1 MIARR
6 LLSLALLTI
15 LYATP
20 AVARPSD
27 RDRALGATTR
37 DLCHRRIALLGE
49 TGNHG
54 SGETL
59 AFKADLVE
67 RLVDH
72 CGFSAV
78 LFESSLYD
86 LLELDRR
93 RRAREEAGPAFLASA
108 IGQLWAGDRE
118 FQPLLAFLAAQA
130 ATGHLTIAGLDNN
143 VGSAGA
149 FYSLDTMP
157 TEFTRDLP
165 PEHRQVCREAL
176 RRRIYYDYPT
186 DRPYAEPDKTA
197 LLACLTAIE
206 PLLDARR
213 LADPTL
219 RAERR
224 HMLLNLRRAVE
235 PDLAA
240 PVETLRA
247 RGAAMFDNLR
257 WHLSRLPRGTKAIV
271 WTATVHAAR
280 STGMDD
286 GWGGVDDL
294 GAKVAR
300 TYDDRAFVLGFAA
313 AQGSYRQGRNNPTRT
328 ISPAPPSSLE
338 AKALGDRQDV
348 AYIGPKAL
356 AALGSRSAALFMPDR
371 RSTARWR
378 DALDGIVVFRT
389 ERPPIRLSNTPQP
402 EVHIRRGM

>member
-1 MIARR
+1 MVARF
-6 LLSLALLTI
+6 LLSLVLLTI
-15 LYATP
+15 LSASP
-20 AVARPSD
+20 AMARPGD
-27 RDRALGATTR
+27 RDRALAAATR
-37 DLCHRRIALLGE
+37 DLCDRRVASLGE

-59 AFKADLVE
+59 AFKVALVE

-78 LFESSLYD
+78 LFEASLYD

-93 RRAREEAGPAFLASA
+93 RRAREEAGPALLASA

-118 FQPLLAFLAAQA
+118 FQPLLAFLAARTTSGQLA
-130 ATGHLTIAGLDNN
+130 IAGLDNG

-149 FYSLDTMP
+149 FYSLNTMP

-165 PEHRQVCREAL
+165 PERRQACRETF
-176 RRRIYYDYPT
+176 RRRIYYDYPPE
-186 DRPYAEPDKTA
+186 RPYAEPDKTA
-197 LLACLTAIE
+197 LLACLTAID
-206 PLLDARR
+206 PLLDAHH
-213 LADPTL
+213 LPDPML

-240 PVETLRA
+240 PVELLRA

-257 WHLSRLPRGTKAIV
+257 WHLGRLPRGTKAIV

-280 STGMDD
+280 STAMDN

-300 TYDDRAFVLGFAA
+300 TYGNRAFVLGFAA
-313 AQGSYRQGRNNPTRT
+313 AEGSYRQGRRNPPRT
-328 ISPAPPSSLE
+328 INAAPPDSLE
-338 AKALGDRQDV
+338 AEALRDGRDV

-371 RSTARWR
+371 RNTARWR
-378 DALDGIVVFRT
+378 DAVDGIVVFRT
-389 ERPPIRLSNTPQP
+389 ERPPLRLAPTP
-402 EVHIRRGM
+402 